1 MKILRPHQHKLKA
14 DVYEAWQDGHRN
26 VLAVLAT
33 GGGKTLTFSDLLR
46 EQNLPSCVVAHRQ
59 ELVSQISCS
68 LAEMGVWHR
77 IIGPKKIRQ
86 FCISEQVRK
95 LGRSFIHDNA
105 IVAVA
110 GIDTLIRRGDELK
123 QWLNSVRIWVIDE
136 CFPAGT
142 LIDTPAGER
151 PIESISVGDVVTA
164 FDETSGTMKAR
175 RVVRLFKN
183 PMPENMVRLYI
194 GTHHVITCTTGHPF
208 WTNRGWINAADLTV
222 QDEVFVNERDVYDL
236 RETGINGEDLPAANV
251 CDHGAGILQQDV
263 FGGLSFSNILRS
275 DVGNEPQTCVQSN
288 EDEQPNAQARF
299 ERQDGFNTQSDEPQ
313 TASARR
319 ERETTSGSRKGIVS
333 IVPGFRVSSAIGGEN
348 EFETGNRVCDGLQS
362 GLWESDIE
370 NSVGSGRRI
379 TWDVFETITGSEE
392 RRTFVPVRLD
402 RIEVFKSGN
411 HDRSANG
418 VCESYVYN
426 FEVEDLHTY
435 VANGIIVHNCHHVL
449 RDNKWGKGVAMFPNA
464 FGLGVTAT
472 PVRADRKSLGRKKSG
487 VFDKLV
493 EGPAMRWLIE
503 QGYLCKYR
511 VAGIKPSYI
520 MDDSEITENGD
531 YSFEKLRKKAHASRI
546 VGDIV
551 DSYLDIAPGKLG
563 LTFTVDVELAKD
575 TAAAF
580 RQKGVPAEALSGDTP
595 DHIRVFHM
603 ERFRRGEIKE
613 LVNVDLFGEGLD
625 VPGVEVVSD
634 GRRTQSF
641 GRYCQVFGRML
652 RPADN
657 KTHGIYIDHVG
668 NAIQHKMPDRPR
680 IWSLDDE
687 EKGKRSKAP
696 EDAIPMRTCVS
707 CLWPYEAI
715 YKCCPYCGHKP
726 EPLSRSAPEHIDGD
740 VTEYSEEFLQLLRGE
755 IAKANTLWNGPVNN
769 VQQASM
775 RKNMETAMEV
785 TEELKTCIAYWAGI
799 ERDAGM
805 NDSQSYRKFFFVYGV
820 DALSAQLLETSE
832 KRKLINQIRSEWI

>member
-1 MKILRPHQHKLKA
+1 MKILRPHQVKLKA
-14 DVYEAWQDGHRN
+14 DVYQGWAEGHRN

-86 FCISEQVRK
+86 FCISEQVK
-95 LGRSFIHDNA
+95 KIGRSFIHDNA

-136 CFPAGT
+136 A
-142 LIDTPAGER
+142 
-151 PIESISVGDVVTA
+151 
-164 FDETSGTMKAR
+164 
-175 RVVRLFKN
+175 
-183 PMPENMVRLYI
+183 
-194 GTHHVITCTTGHPF
+194 
-208 WTNRGWINAADLTV
+208 
-222 QDEVFVNERDVYDL
+222 
-236 RETGINGEDLPAANV
+236 
-251 CDHGAGILQQDV
+251 
-263 FGGLSFSNILRS
+263 
-275 DVGNEPQTCVQSN
+275 
-288 EDEQPNAQARF
+288 
-299 ERQDGFNTQSDEPQ
+299 
-313 TASARR
+313 
-319 ERETTSGSRKGIVS
+319 
-333 IVPGFRVSSAIGGEN
+333 
-348 EFETGNRVCDGLQS
+348 
-362 GLWESDIE
+362 
-370 NSVGSGRRI
+370 
-379 TWDVFETITGSEE
+379 
-392 RRTFVPVRLD
+392 
-402 RIEVFKSGN
+402 
-411 HDRSANG
+411 
-418 VCESYVYN
+418 
-426 FEVEDLHTY
+426 
-435 VANGIIVHNCHHVL
+435 HHVL

-472 PVRADRKSLGRKKSG
+472 PVRADKKSLGRKRSG

-520 MDDSEITENGD
+520 MDDSEIAENGD

-575 TAAAF
+575 TAAAY

-603 ERFRRGEIKE
+603 ERFRRGELKQ
-613 LVNVDLFGEGLD
+613 LTNVDLFGEGLD

-652 RPADN
+652 RPAEG

-687 EKGKRSKAP
+687 EKGKKSKSP
-696 EDAIPMRTCVS
+696 DDAIPLRSCVA

-726 EPLSRSAPEHIDGD
+726 EPLSRSAPEHVDGD

-755 IAKANTLWNGPVNN
+755 ISKANTLWSGTVNN

-775 RKNMETAMEV
+775 RKNMEIAHEV
-785 TEELKTCIAYWAGI
+785 SEELKTCIAYWAGI
-799 ERDAGM
+799 ERDAGLT
-805 NDSQSYRKFFFVYGV
+805 DSQAYRKFYFIHGIDVMK
-820 DALSAQLLETSE
+820 AQMLDTAD
-832 KRKLINQIRSEWI
+832 KRKIIGKIREEWT